1 MQKTMNY
8 VTLTYLLN
16 LFIYSVYFFS
26 KEGSEVDFSKVEY
39 MLSGT
44 LALFLIGA
52 GYLNAKRRMTY
63 RSVLWVFFVNILLFS
78 LSGVFD
84 QFGNNFNLLSTS
96 GGNSFIFTLVLI
108 VYNGYLFPL
117 IVKLERTG
125 FSLVLPLILSFILP
139 SLGYWIGKI
148 ALSKKSNLS
157 QEK

>member
-52 GYLNAKRRMTY
+52 GYLNAKKRMTY

-84 QFGNNFNLLSTS
+84 QFGNNFNLFATGS
-96 GGNSFIFTLVLI
+96 GDSFLFTLVLI

-117 IVKLERTG
+117 IAELEKSG
-125 FSLVLPLILSFILP
+125 FSLVLPVLLSFVLP
-139 SLGYWIGKI
+139 SLGYIIGMK
-148 ALSKKSNLS
+148 LHPNKKASA
-157 QEK
+157 EM